1 MEKVRIVCHLKLK
14 HVPML
19 HLSIIEEHL
28 ETTICRDGN
37 VLSQDEW
44 DSQPKQ
50 ELRMAK
56 SVVNKLEA

>member
-1 MEKVRIVCHLKLK
+1 
-14 HVPML
+14 ML
-19 HLSIIEEHL
+19 HMSIIEEHL

-50 ELRMAK
+50 ELMMAK